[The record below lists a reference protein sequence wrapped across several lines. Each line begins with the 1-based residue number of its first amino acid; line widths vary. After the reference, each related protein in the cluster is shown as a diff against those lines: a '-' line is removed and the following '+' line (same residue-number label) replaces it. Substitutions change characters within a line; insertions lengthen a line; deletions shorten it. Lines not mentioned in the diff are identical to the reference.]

1 MPQDGREGWY
11 DAKARNREHGRHK
24 MSRKKH
30 TDHVEKAAHGGGGLK
45 KFLTIVALALT
56 AAAVVKEL
64 RKPEA
69 ERNWHGKI
77 ASVVPYE
84 LRVPTLARARE
95 RLWNP
100 DAENVVGPRVFGVG
114 WTVNMGK
121 VTAMVREKIGV

>member
-1 MPQDGREGWY
+1 MT
-11 DAKARNREHGRHK
+11 
-24 MSRKKH
+24 RKKH
-30 TDHVEKAAHGGGGLK
+30 TDLAETAKHGGGGLK
-45 KFLTIVALALT
+45 KLITLVTIALT

-64 RKPEA
+64 RTPEA
-69 ERNWHGKI
+69 ERTWHGKI

-84 LRVPTLARARE
+84 LRIPTLARVRE
-95 RLWNP
+95 RLWDP

>member
-1 MPQDGREGWY
+1 
-11 DAKARNREHGRHK
+11 

-30 TDHVEKAAHGGGGLK
+30 TEHAEKAAHGGGGLR
-45 KFLTIVALALT
+45 KFLTLVAIALT

-64 RKPEA
+64 RTPKE
-69 ERNWHGKI
+69 ERSWHGKI

-114 WTVNMGK
+114 WSLNLGK
-121 VTAMVREKIGV
+121 ATAMVREKIGV